1 MGVGFVGQCIGL
13 VLSPILL
20 LVLYI
25 YWNDSRLTQIPPRVL
40 CFSSK
45 RHTAEDV
52 HAEAERLAAA
62 PPIEDTEKI
71 PPRTGR
77 RYIVV
82 GGVSCLICHEF
93 GTRLVKSF
101 FSTFFLEQGGFL
113 GGWIVTKL
121 LKRGEDF
128 HRIRLL
134 DLNPPTSHHH
144 VVKDSLSKGVQ
155 FFKVDITDS
164 VALQAAFNAPWPDV
178 PSSSPSEKE
187 PEISVFHTAANIRFY
202 ERQLCFLDRSA
213 RVNVQGTKNVV
224 SAAQS
229 VGATVLVYTS
239 SGSIAIRNTR
249 FLLWPWEKE
258 PARFVQ
264 VVNDDD
270 AKGGAPRRHEEFFSN
285 YAASKKEA
293 EMFVRASDKKVTGT
307 STETKLLLRT
317 GCLRPGNGIFGP
329 RGDMLCGAYLSR
341 QNNPSWIST
350 VVQSF
355 SYVEN
360 CAVAHLLYEQ
370 RLIELLTPGSKYPDI
385 GGQAFCIADPGPT
398 PTYGDAYTILETLSE
413 GECHFPSLSPTGML
427 LLAHAIELYYRTQQ
441 ALSTSGWNWLLRQV
455 NGDLINLQ
463 PPLFSLTSVHLIFDD
478 SRARLS
484 PEKGGLGYV
493 GAWTTME
500 GLHKTFQ
507 EHKSGVGGSERSES
521 AGVDLDFSCR
531 RRKKG
536 N

>member
-1 MGVGFVGQCIGL
+1 M
-13 VLSPILL
+13 
-20 LVLYI
+20 
-25 YWNDSRLTQIPPRVL
+25 
-40 CFSSK
+40 
-45 RHTAEDV
+45 
-52 HAEAERLAAA
+52 
-62 PPIEDTEKI
+62 
-71 PPRTGR
+71 
-77 RYIVV
+77 
-82 GGVSCLICHEF
+82 
-93 GTRLVKSF
+93 
-101 FSTFFLEQGGFL
+101 

-128 HRIRLL
+128 NRIRLL
-134 DLNPPTSHHH
+134 DLNPPTNHHY

-164 VALQAAFNAPWPDV
+164 VALQAAFNAPWLDI
-178 PSSSPSEKE
+178 PSSSSEKE
-187 PEISVFHTAANIRFY
+187 PEITVFHTAANIRFY
-202 ERQLCFLDRSA
+202 ERHLSFLDRST

-229 VGATVLVYTS
+229 IGATVLVYTS
-239 SGSIAIRNTR
+239 SGSVGIRSTR

-258 PARFVQ
+258 PEMFVQ

-270 AKGGAPRRHEEFFSN
+270 DAEGRAHRRHEDFFSN
-285 YAASKKEA
+285 YAVSKKEA
-293 EMFVRASDKKVTGT
+293 ETFIRASDKKITGSHTGT
-307 STETKLLLRT
+307 KKKLLRT
-317 GCLRPGNGIFGP
+317 GCIRPGNGIFGP

-350 VVQSF
+350 LVQSF

-370 RLIELLTPGSKYPDI
+370 RLIELLKPGSRYPDI

-398 PTYGDAYTILETLSE
+398 PTYGDVYTVLETLSN
-413 GECHFPSLSPTGML
+413 GECHFPSMSPTAML
-427 LLAHAIELYYRTQQ
+427 FVAHIIELYYKTQQ
-441 ALSTSGWNWLLRQV
+441 RFSAAGWNWLLPKV

-463 PPLFSLTSVHLIFDD
+463 PSLFSLTSVHLIFDD

-500 GLHKTFQ
+500 GLHKTCQ
-507 EHKSGVGGSERSES
+507 EHKAGVGRSEARS
-521 AGVDLDFSCR
+521 DLAGVNLDFSCR
-531 RRKKG
+531 RKKKAKKG
-536 N
+536 MDKLERVGQTMTVSPVEIVNAK